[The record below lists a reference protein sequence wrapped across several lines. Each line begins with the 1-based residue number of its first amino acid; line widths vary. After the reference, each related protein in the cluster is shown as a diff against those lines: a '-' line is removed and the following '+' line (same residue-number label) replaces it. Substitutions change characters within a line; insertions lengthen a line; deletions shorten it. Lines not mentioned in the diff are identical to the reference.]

1 MSYYLLPKVP
11 IQIFNHI
18 EYKSQENSPE
28 CIISDSL
35 SYYLYKIKEKIE
47 VNEKEWDIHK
57 KYTNPY
63 EYIHSNVPSKKKSI
77 AKLLP
82 LSRSFFKMVEII
94 NTFDIGKQKTPL
106 QFFHLAEGPGGFIE
120 AFAKTRKNASDKYY
134 GMTLIDEK
142 NEVSVPSWK
151 RAENFLRDNPNVNLE
166 YGKDNTGNILNYEN
180 FVYCIE
186 KYQSTIDVITADG
199 GFDFSIDFN
208 KQEISIAKLLF
219 AQICFAIC
227 MQKKNGC
234 FVLKLFDCFM
244 QHTVDLLYI
253 LSAFYEKVYIIK
265 PNTSRYAN
273 SEKYIVCKQ
282 FIFSSNKP
290 FVEII
295 KKNFEK
301 MTLCHSYTSRFL
313 KMPISNIFSSRLEEY
328 NAIFGQQQIENIHYT
343 LSLIQNK
350 GRQDKINQLIQTNT
364 DKCVYWCE
372 KHNIPYNTSLVTDN
386 NIFLNSNIN

>member
-18 EYKSQENSPE
+18 EYKSQENPPE

-63 EYIHSNVPSKKKSI
+63 EYIHSNVPNKKKSI

-120 AFAKTRKNASDKYY
+120 AFAKTRKNISDKYY

-151 RAENFLRDNPNVNLE
+151 RAENFLKDNPNIKLE

-180 FVYCIE
+180 FVYCI
-186 KYQSTIDVITADG
+186 
-199 GFDFSIDFN
+199 
-208 KQEISIAKLLF
+208 
-219 AQICFAIC
+219 
-227 MQKKNGC
+227 
-234 FVLKLFDCFM
+234 
-244 QHTVDLLYI
+244 
-253 LSAFYEKVYIIK
+253 
-265 PNTSRYAN
+265 
-273 SEKYIVCKQ
+273 
-282 FIFSSNKP
+282 
-290 FVEII
+290 
-295 KKNFEK
+295 
-301 MTLCHSYTSRFL
+301 
-313 KMPISNIFSSRLEEY
+313 
-328 NAIFGQQQIENIHYT
+328 
-343 LSLIQNK
+343 
-350 GRQDKINQLIQTNT
+350 
-364 DKCVYWCE
+364 
-372 KHNIPYNTSLVTDN
+372 
-386 NIFLNSNIN
+386 